1 LPFELDKPF
10 LKTAEWGKREQ
21 PKMDENTRIWVE
33 ILFNITYL
41 AVIWVLAAAM
51 FRKLTP
57 SRLGEKT
64 RAARLAFSAFALLAL
79 GDSGHVGFRVY
90 AYLTGGLE
98 QQISLFGLPVGLV
111 GMGALATAVTVTL
124 FYMLI
129 LELWRVSFRQP
140 VGWAYF
146 LLMAAGVVRLGLMI
160 PPNNEWNAL
169 VPPQPWSLIRNLPLI
184 LQGVGAAFLILR
196 SALPARDRTF
206 TWIGG
211 MILVSY
217 ACYLPVILFVQQA
230 PLVGMLMIPKT
241 MAYVAV
247 GFLVYNRLFKEQAAN
262 RIPQKAQE
270 APAN

>member
-1 LPFELDKPF
+1 
-10 LKTAEWGKREQ
+10 
-21 PKMDENTRIWVE
+21 MDENTRILVE

-41 AVIWVLAAAM
+41 AVIWVLVAAM
-51 FRKLTP
+51 FRKLTQ

-98 QQISLFGLPVGLV
+98 QQISLFDQPVGL
-111 GMGALATAVTVTL
+111 GALATAVTVTF

-140 VGWAYF
+140 VGWSYL

-184 LQGVGAAFLILR
+184 LQGLGAAFLILR
-196 SALPARDRTF
+196 SALAAGDRTF
-206 TWIGG
+206 TWIGA

-241 MAYVAV
+241 RAYVAV
-247 GFLVYNRLFKEQAAN
+247 GFLVYNGLFKAQPVN
-262 RIPQKAQE
+262 QLPQTAQE
-270 APAN
+270 APAH